1 MCARAG
7 IVSARGRTG
16 IPSGFGW
23 ATISEPKP
31 KPKYVMLYHLFLYCG
46 TARAMNTKYT
56 AYVIDRS
63 LVVDVERGEDAV
75 EHGDA
80 VAGELAAKI
89 RVSREFELESVASRR
104 FLRAFATARRRV
116 HRHRTFQQSRDL
128 PSRGVVGT

>member
-31 KPKYVMLYHLFLYCG
+31 KPKCVMLYHLFLYCG
-46 TARAMNTKYT
+46 TARAMNTTTYT
-56 AYVIDRS
+56 ACVIDRS

-75 EHGDA
+75 EHDDA

-89 RVSREFELESVASRR
+89 RVSREFELESVASLR
-104 FLRAFATARRRV
+104 FLRAFATARRRF
-116 HRHRTFQQSRDL
+116 HRRRTFQQTRDGRSR
-128 PSRGVVGT
+128 VC